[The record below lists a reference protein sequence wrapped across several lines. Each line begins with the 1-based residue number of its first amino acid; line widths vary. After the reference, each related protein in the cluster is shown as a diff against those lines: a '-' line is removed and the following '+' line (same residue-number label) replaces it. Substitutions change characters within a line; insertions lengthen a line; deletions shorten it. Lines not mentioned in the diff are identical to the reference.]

1 MYGAWADQSEQF
13 SLSFSRSPKD
23 VGTRPKRRLCLTL
36 KIIFV
41 RRSLLVVVSGSNTG
55 SCKTRKSNNDRHK
68 NHDSMFN
75 VSALIWDR
83 IRSFCPMWAI
93 TTRLYEDGHYFPPWW
108 DISTIA
114 CNGRWS
120 LHEAYAATVNS
131 FVGIAICHALPLMMP
146 IHLPWR
152 LCHLTLKLDE
162 EWRRE
167 SAKAWKVVI
176 ATGLADF
183 QPLSSLPYPYL
194 SSFTFKRP
202 GRITRKTQQKWWDPK
217 QQRNLQ
223 ELLWRIPILEI
234 ISWGY
239 KWQNSD
245 GTKCSNRTNDAI
257 HDCGRTISEIV
268 LPEWHRRVSDTRKP
282 NLGTNQQ

>member
-1 MYGAWADQSEQF
+1 
-13 SLSFSRSPKD
+13 
-23 VGTRPKRRLCLTL
+23 
-36 KIIFV
+36 
-41 RRSLLVVVSGSNTG
+41 
-55 SCKTRKSNNDRHK
+55 
-68 NHDSMFN
+68 
-75 VSALIWDR
+75 
-83 IRSFCPMWAI
+83 
-93 TTRLYEDGHYFPPWW
+93 
-108 DISTIA
+108 
-114 CNGRWS
+114 
-120 LHEAYAATVNS
+120 
-131 FVGIAICHALPLMMP
+131 MMS

-223 ELLWRIPILEI
+223 ELFWRIPILEI

-268 LPEWHRRVSDTRKP
+268 LPEWHRRVSNTRKP
-282 NLGTNQQ
+282 NLGTRYQSTIIYESCKFRKNRSHSNITQQSVRLEGENVLSMEGAFAEAWFQ